1 MLGRGR
7 IRSVTGLKR
16 KVEMKMPS
24 QVLRPLV
31 AVVILA
37 TSSACAI
44 ASPPDKVAY
53 VRVSNGCSASV
64 AVAVGKSATSFASD
78 GKTSLMTPLA
88 PGESYDLS
96 APFYLPL
103 GESLYVWAV
112 KPWASQ
118 RGEPQTIPVD
128 SLETHVASDG
138 TTTYLVVVSGDLCPQ

>member
-1 MLGRGR
+1 MRL
-7 IRSVTGLKR
+7 
-16 KVEMKMPS
+16 PS
-24 QVLRPLV
+24 QLLRPLI

-37 TSSACAI
+37 SSSACAI
-44 ASPPDKVAY
+44 APPPDKVAY

-64 AVAVGKSATSFASD
+64 AVAVGESATSFASD
-78 GKTSLMTPLA
+78 GKTSLMTQLA
-88 PGESYDLS
+88 PGGSYVLS

-112 KPWASQ
+112 EPGASH
-118 RGEPQTIPVD
+118 RGDPQTIPVD